1 MSFLSQSNSG
11 RNDVS
16 SYVLTICLV
25 LLSYGFLGSL
35 PLLIDLKLAGVDLQ
49 EMRSLQEMGRILGKN
64 RLLFHLLLP
73 FVFAFFS
80 IVLSIKYFHKR
91 TFLSLLTTSKN
102 FRWKRFFTTFS
113 IWWLI
118 MSIFLLVTF
127 ASLDELKWNFIPEKF
142 FVLVLISFLI
152 IPIQTAAEE
161 ILFRGYLAQSI
172 FRKTGSIFHM
182 IMTTSLFFALM
193 HAFNPEVATLG
204 YGILMYY
211 FLTGAFLAIM
221 TVMDDGMELSMGY
234 HAANNV
240 FTAIMITNNW
250 QAFQTDALFID
261 SSVPSFGID
270 SLLTLLILQPLMLFI
285 FSKKYKWENWKKIL
299 PGKNRN

>member
-16 SYVLTICLV
+16 SYVLTFCLV

-35 PLLIDLKLAGVDLQ
+35 PLLIDLKLAGFDLQ

-113 IWWLI
+113 IWWMI
-118 MSIFLLVTF
+118 MSVFLLVTF

-172 FRKTGSIFHM
+172 FRKTGSIFHT
-182 IMTTSLFFALM
+182 IITTSLFFALM